1 VILSPK
7 KEGTTIPSDK
17 LTLYDKLIQTHTDI
31 ERKGVKLP
39 YTSFNG
45 HMFTFLSET
54 GVLAIRLPKDE
65 REAFLKKYA
74 TSLMESHGAIMK
86 EYVAVPENLL
96 KNTKELKKYLDLSY
110 AYVKTLKP
118 KPQKKSK

>member
-1 VILSPK
+1 MNAK
-7 KEGTTIPSDK
+7 KEDK
-17 LTLYDKLIQTHTDI
+17 AISADALALYDKLIKTHPDI

-45 HMFTFLSET
+45 HMFTFLSEA

-74 TSLMESHGAIMK
+74 TTLMESHGAIMK
-86 EYVAVPENLL
+86 EYVTVPKNLL
-96 KNTKELKKYLDLSY
+96 KKTKELKKYLDISY
-110 AYVKTLKP
+110 EYVKTLKP
-118 KPQKKSK
+118 KPQKKGK